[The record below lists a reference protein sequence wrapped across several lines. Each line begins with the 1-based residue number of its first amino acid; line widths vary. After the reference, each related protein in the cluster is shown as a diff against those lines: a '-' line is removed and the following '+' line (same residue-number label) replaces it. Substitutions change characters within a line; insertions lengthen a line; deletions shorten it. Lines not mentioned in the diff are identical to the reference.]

1 MSHAQTA
8 AQAELLTAGPSAH
21 AAPPGRWG
29 ALHGEWTAMPDTL
42 RAEWTKLR
50 TVPGTAWLLIA
61 VVTLTVA
68 MGAAAVAATKCTPS
82 LTGSPCSV
90 DTTKL
95 SLTGIYLGQAAVA
108 VLAVLAVSNEYSTGM
123 IRVTLAAMPRRLA
136 VLAAKGAIVGALVLM
151 AGTVAVAGSLLAG
164 RLILPGNGFTVAS
177 GSPALSLAHGPTLRA
192 ACGSVLYLTLIA
204 LFSVGIAAAVRDSAV
219 SIGLSL
225 GVLYLP
231 PILIATTVTNPVWLH
246 RLERYTPMS
255 AGLTIQATTGLR
267 SLAITPWAGLGVLAV
282 WAAGTLLVGGFLLRL
297 RDA

>member
-8 AQAELLTAGPSAH
+8 AQADPRPSAH
-21 AAPPGRWG
+21 AAAPGQRG
-29 ALHGEWTAMPDTL
+29 ALRLGWTAMPDAL
-42 RAEWTKLR
+42 HAEWTKLR
-50 TVPGTAWLLIA
+50 TVSGTAWLLIA

-68 MGAAAVAATKCTPS
+68 VSGAAAAATKCTPS
-82 LTGSPCSV
+82 LAGSPCSA

-95 SLTGIYLGQAAVA
+95 SLTGIYLSQAMVA
-108 VLAVLAVSNEYSTGM
+108 MLAVLAVGNEYSTGM
-123 IRVTLAAMPRRLA
+123 IRVTLAAMPRRCT

-164 RLILPGNGFTVAS
+164 RLILPGNGFTVAN
-177 GSPALSLAHGPTLRA
+177 GFPALSLGHGPTLRA
-192 ACGSVLYLTLIA
+192 ACGSVLYLALIA
-204 LFSVGIAAAVRDSAV
+204 LFCLGIAAAVRDSAV
-219 SIGLSL
+219 SVGLSL

-231 PILIATTVTNPVWLH
+231 PILIATAVTNPVWLH
-246 RLERYTPMS
+246 RLERYTPMN

-282 WAAGTLLVGGFLLRL
+282 WAAGALLVGGFLLRL

>member
-8 AQAELLTAGPSAH
+8 AQAELLAAGPSVH
-21 AAPPGRWG
+21 AAPSGWRG
-29 ALHGEWTAMPDTL
+29 AFDAGWTAMPDTL
-42 RAEWTKLR
+42 HAEWTKLR
-50 TVPGTAWLLIA
+50 TVSGTAWLLIA

-68 MGAAAVAATKCTPS
+68 VSAAAVAATKCNPS
-82 LTGSPCSV
+82 LGCPA

-108 VLAVLAVSNEYSTGM
+108 VLAVLAVGNEYSTGM

-151 AGTVAVAGSLLAG
+151 AGAVAVAGSLLAG

-177 GSPALSLAHGPTLRA
+177 GFPALSLAHGPTLRA
-192 ACGSVLYLTLIA
+192 ACGSVLYLALIA
-204 LFSVGIAAAVRDSAV
+204 LFSLGIAAAVRDSAV

-225 GVLYLP
+225 GVLYA

-246 RLERYTPMS
+246 RLERYTPMN

-267 SLAITPWAGLGVLAV
+267 SLAITPWAGLGVLAL
-282 WAAGTLLVGGFLLRL
+282 WAAGALLAGGLLLRL